1 MEKKNKRQTAE
12 PSLRKKTFLVLGFF
26 CLTAFFV
33 SIAYTVTKTP
43 KAVVVP
49 PDYSKVLKL
58 GIDNFEEAENALI
71 YHDVSKAQLL
81 LEKSERYTRMAL
93 PSPELGSDAQKLL
106 EKISIK
112 RMDVEKELAGDKNKK
127 N

>member
-1 MEKKNKRQTAE
+1 MEKKNKRQTTE

-33 SIAYTVTKTP
+33 SIAYTVTRTP
-43 KAVVVP
+43 KAVIVP
-49 PDYSKVLKL
+49 PDYAKVLKL
-58 GIDNFEEAENALI
+58 GFDNFEEAENALI
-71 YHDVSKAQLL
+71 YHDTAKAQLL

-93 PSPELGSDAQKLL
+93 PSEELGGDAQKLL
-106 EKISIK
+106 GKIALK
-112 RMDVEKELAGDKNKK
+112 RADVEKELENSKEKK